1 MAVSPNSSSL
11 ELTISIPSFSPSPSS
26 GDHDH
31 HGVRDLDINQT
42 PKTEEDRDIM
52 IGATPQHVN
61 EEDSNSGG
69 RRRKKL
75 RLTKEQSHLLE
86 ESFIQN
92 QTLTP
97 KQKQEL
103 ATFMKLSQRQVEV
116 WFQNRRARSKL
127 KHTEMECEY
136 LKRWFGSLKEQNR
149 RLHLEVEE
157 LRALKPLST
166 SALTMCPRCERVTDA
181 VDNESNAVK
190 EGAAQSGQLRMTN
203 SSSSSLC

>member
-1 MAVSPNSSSL
+1 MAFSPNSSSL
-11 ELTISIPSFSPSPSS
+11 ELTISIPSFLPSPSRPSS
-26 GDHDH
+26 GDHM
-31 HGVRDLDINQT
+31 VRDLDINQT
-42 PKTEEDRDIM
+42 PKTEEDLEWIM
-52 IGATPQHVN
+52 IGATPHAN

-92 QTLTP
+92 HTLTP

-103 ATFMKLSQRQVEV
+103 ATFLKLSQRQVEV

-136 LKRWFGSLKEQNR
+136 LRRWFGSLKEQNR
-149 RLHLEVEE
+149 RLQIEVEE
-157 LRALKPLST
+157 LRALKPLSV

-181 VDNESNAVK
+181 ADNDSNAVK
-190 EGAAQSGQLRMTN
+190 EGAAQSSRSRMTR